1 MPGVITAVRGSF
13 WCQAK
18 NQIDSWWI

>member
-1 MPGVITAVRGSF
+1 MPGVITAMRSSF

-18 NQIDSWWI
+18 NQWWT

>member
-1 MPGVITAVRGSF
+1 MPGVITAMRGSF

-18 NQIDSWWI
+18 RQIDSWWI